1 MSRDMKPRKP
11 QPARKKS
18 AGGTLIGMFIVVGL
32 VFWRLYEV
40 WRDEQ

>member
-1 MSRDMKPRKP
+1 MIHNIAM
-11 QPARKKS
+11 
-18 AGGTLIGMFIVVGL
+18 IGMFIVVGL

>member
-1 MSRDMKPRKP
+1 MIHNI
-11 QPARKKS
+11 A
-18 AGGTLIGMFIVVGL
+18 LIGMFVVVGL

>member
-1 MSRDMKPRKP
+1 MIRNIS
-11 QPARKKS
+11 
-18 AGGTLIGMFIVVGL
+18 LIGMFVVVGL

>member
-1 MSRDMKPRKP
+1 MIHTLS
-11 QPARKKS
+11 
-18 AGGTLIGMFIVVGL
+18 LIGMFIVVGL